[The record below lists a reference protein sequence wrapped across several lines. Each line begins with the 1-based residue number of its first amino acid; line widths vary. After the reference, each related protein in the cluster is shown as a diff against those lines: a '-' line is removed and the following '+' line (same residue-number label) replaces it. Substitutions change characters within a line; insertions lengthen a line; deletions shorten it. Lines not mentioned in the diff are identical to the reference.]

1 MVATATTRTALRHMS
16 LAAAIAY
23 VIVTVLTLLMRAVTW
38 AFALIAEV
46 SERIAD
52 AGEHARA
59 AARGEQ
65 PGVRVWMSTTEG
77 GQR

>member
-1 MVATATTRTALRHMS
+1 MTTRTALRRMS
-16 LAAAIAY
+16 VAAAIAY
-23 VIVTVLTLLMRAVTW
+23 VVVTVLTLLMRAVTW
-38 AFALIAEV
+38 GFALVADV

-52 AGEHARA
+52 AGENARA

-65 PGVRVWMSTTEG
+65 PRVRVWMSTTEG